1 LKQKIEAVS
10 TDKYTDSAE
19 EVERGMSPAA
29 LLRLPAVERER
40 PVRKRLLSGEDVVRY
55 MLWMFSLMCVVF
67 YISVSSWAYG
77 QVDVPD
83 IVGLDRDDAIATL
96 AGIGL
101 QGDVT
106 GIRVSEYPE
115 GEVIGQTP
123 QEGERL
129 YRDAVVELIVSSGPE
144 GVELPTLIGEDQ
156 NDARSELERLG
167 VRVLIIPIP
176 SLDVEG
182 TVLLMTPPSGT
193 RIYDAD
199 DDVTVTLYAA
209 SRIAS
214 VGLQEFQLNGL
225 RVAIEPRYATTRAGD
240 VSFDVARRLSSL
252 FEAANAEVDILRDSR
267 ERDIGTDEFERRAGL
282 AGPELHIILSVNSNA
297 SDGGLVVRSASQEGN
312 STGYLIYDRMVDNH
326 LEADFQSVRA
336 FGQAGDRNTVHIV
349 LGSSADLEDVENF
362 ESTLWRD
369 HVARAIYMAA
379 SPQFDLGL
387 DLGR

>member
-1 LKQKIEAVS
+1 
-10 TDKYTDSAE
+10 
-19 EVERGMSPAA
+19 MSPAA

-55 MLWMFSLMCVVF
+55 MLWMFSLMCIVF
-67 YISVSSWAYG
+67 YISVFSWAYG

-96 AGIGL
+96 ADIGL

-156 NDARSELERLG
+156 SDARSELERLG
-167 VRVLIIPIP
+167 VRVLTIPIP
-176 SLDVEG
+176 SLDAEG

-199 DDVTVTLYAA
+199 DDVTVTLYVA

-282 AGPELHIILSVNSNA
+282 AGPELHIILSVSSNA

-326 LEADFQSVRA
+326 LDANFQLVRA